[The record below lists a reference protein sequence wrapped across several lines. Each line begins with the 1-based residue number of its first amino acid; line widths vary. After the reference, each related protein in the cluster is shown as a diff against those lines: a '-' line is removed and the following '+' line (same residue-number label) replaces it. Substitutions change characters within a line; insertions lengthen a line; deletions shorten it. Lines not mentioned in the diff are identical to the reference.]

1 MSQYPNVKFIGSAW
15 QPAQFPEDVGSEV
28 AVAGRSNAG
37 KSSAIN
43 AIVGRQGLAR
53 TSKTPGHTRLINFFE
68 LEPGRRLVDLPGYG
82 FARVPQK
89 MQRHWRQL
97 MQAYFESRAALI
109 GVVIVMD
116 ARRPLLEFDWQMLE
130 WAKGRRIAAHLL
142 LTKSDKL
149 NRSEARLTLSRVR
162 AETGLRATAQ
172 LFSAVTRI
180 GVDEARG
187 ALAAMLSGSWRPDS
201 R

>member
-130 WAKGRRIAAHLL
+130 WARGRRIAAHLL

>member
-97 MQAYFESRAALI
+97 MQAYFASRAALI

-130 WAKGRRIAAHLL
+130 WARGRGIAAHLL

-149 NRSEARLTLSRVR
+149 NRGEARLTLSRVR

-187 ALAAMLSGSWRPDS
+187 ALAAMLNGSWRPD
-201 R
+201 RR

>member
-68 LEPGRRLVDLPGYG
+68 LEPGQRLVDLPGYG

-130 WAKGRRIAAHLL
+130 WARGRRIAAHLL